1 MGDNG
6 KIYTTY
12 TPEMCRKMKKLAE
25 KADIITPNITEACVL
40 SDIPYESEEISD
52 DKAKALIDA
61 LCLKG
66 ERSVVLTGIID
77 RNLIKTAV
85 FDKENGQIS
94 IAENQRVKTA
104 YPGTGDLFASVVCGA
119 VSLGKGLF
127 EAVEFASDFVE
138 KTTKYTSRFETD
150 VNDGI
155 AFEPFISNLI
165 NFKE

>member
-1 MGDNG
+1 M
-6 KIYTTY
+6 
-12 TPEMCRKMKKLAE
+12 
-25 KADIITPNITEACVL
+25 
-40 SDIPYESEEISD
+40 
-52 DKAKALIDA
+52 
-61 LCLKG
+61 
-66 ERSVVLTGIID
+66 
-77 RNLIKTAV
+77 
-85 FDKENGQIS
+85 
-94 IAENQRVKTA
+94 
-104 YPGTGDLFASVVCGA
+104 VCGA